1 MNLKLILLITTIIVN
16 AILWLSYLKD
26 KLSYSDFGEIK
37 SNTLRYY
44 MLTIASL
51 AYLSNL
57 LFVIILI
64 SKKDISDL
72 DYKIAIFSIFV
83 YYILQLF
90 FFPLVRHS
98 IKTKNKMFVRLLLLI
113 CCIPMF
119 ALSLISL
126 NYKYL
131 ILKVLSFFTLI
142 HVFVNDAILYG
153 FLF

>member
-37 SNTLRYY
+37 SNTLRHY

-90 FFPLVRHS
+90 FIPLVRHS